1 MCVLTI
7 VLIIMGS
14 LTKDARGRSK
24 YWIACYRSSDGRRL
38 KKSTKTTDPKRA
50 KEILASW
57 EHAEL
62 LAGSG
67 QATTERLREVM
78 NETLRRLGHDP
89 IV

>member
-1 MCVLTI
+1 
-7 VLIIMGS
+7 
-14 LTKDARGRSK
+14 
-24 YWIACYRSSDGRRL
+24 L